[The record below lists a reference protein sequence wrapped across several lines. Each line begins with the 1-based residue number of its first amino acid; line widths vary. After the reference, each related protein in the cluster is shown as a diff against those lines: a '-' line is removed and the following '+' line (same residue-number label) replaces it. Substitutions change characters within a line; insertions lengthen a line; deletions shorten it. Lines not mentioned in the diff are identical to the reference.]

1 MRTLPD
7 AMIRLL
13 APFAPLFSRRV
24 WMHAQLLVMGAILAP
39 GTRTVSAILRV
50 LGLSQQRPFQQYHRV
65 LSRAVWSSL
74 AVSRVL
80 LARLIVTFVPTG
92 PLIFGLDETIERRW
106 GAKIA
111 ARGIYRDAARSSDSH
126 LVKTSGLRWVT
137 LHLLVE
143 LPWTERVWALPV
155 LTALAPSERY
165 HQTRGMRH
173 KTLTD
178 WARQLTLQARRWWPE
193 REIIVVADSNYAAL
207 DLLGALSQRRKP
219 VHLVTR
225 LRLDAALYAP
235 APARQPGQIGRPRL
249 KGERLPTLQAR
260 LEDPSTVW
268 TRVRV
273 ADWYDHGAREL
284 EIASETAVWYHT
296 GKAPVP
302 IRWVLVRDP
311 DDAFPPQAL
320 LSTDLAADPV
330 ALLTWYSWRWQVEV
344 TYQEVRRH
352 LGVETQRQWSEL
364 AIARTTPALLGLYS
378 LVTLLAHE
386 HLARSPATLRQASWY
401 VKSQP
406 TFGDALALVRRDIWA
421 HLDFSRSAAEDDTVK
436 VSRALLEHLTETLCY
451 AA

>member
-1 MRTLPD
+1 MRTLHDP
-7 AMIRLL
+7 MIRLL
-13 APFAPLFSRRV
+13 LPFAPLFSGRV
-24 WMHAQLLVMGAILAP
+24 WVHAQLLVMGAILAP
-39 GTRTVSAILRV
+39 STRTVTAILRV

-65 LSRAVWSSL
+65 LNRAVWSGV

-80 LARLIVTFVPTG
+80 LARLVVTFLPTG
-92 PLIFGLDETIERRW
+92 PLVFGLDETIERRW

-111 ARGIYRDAARSSDSH
+111 ARGIYRDAARSSHSH
-126 LVKTSGLRWVT
+126 VVKTSGLRWVT
-137 LHLLVE
+137 LHLLVA
-143 LPWTERVWALPV
+143 LPWTNRVWALPV

-165 HQTRGMRH
+165 HQQRGLRH

-178 WARQLTLQARRWWPE
+178 WARQLTLQVRHWWPE

-207 DLLGALSQRRKP
+207 DLLGALQRRRRP
-219 VHLVTR
+219 VTMVTR

-235 APARQPGQIGRPRL
+235 APARTAGQRGRPRL

-260 LEDPSTVW
+260 LDDPTTVW

-273 ADWYDHGAREL
+273 ADWYDQGEREL
-284 EIASETAVWYHT
+284 EIASDTAVWYHT
-296 GKAPVP
+296 GKIPVP

-311 DDAFPPQAL
+311 DAAFPPQAIL
-320 LSTDLAADPV
+320 ATDLDANPV
-330 ALLTWYSWRWQVEV
+330 QVLTWYSWRWQVEV

-352 LGVETQRQWSEL
+352 LGVETQRQWSAL

-386 HLARSPATLRQASWY
+386 RLNQAPVTLRQASWY
-401 VKSQP
+401 VKDQP
-406 TFGDALALVRRDIWA
+406 TFGDALALVRRELWA
-421 HLDFSRSAAEDDTVK
+421 HLPFSLSDVDDDHVI
-436 VSRALLEHLTETLCY
+436 VSRAFLDHLTETLCY